1 MAQYGYSA
9 IIPAMALGLRQ
20 DELLDIKELENNIYK
35 LSDVLIP
42 LHSSYTETQ
51 EEAQGDGAKNTE
63 AEVKQAQKDGASKA
77 EEDRS
82 EKTIKNRESSVGGE

>member
-1 MAQYGYSA
+1 
-9 IIPAMALGLRQ
+9 MALGLRQ
-20 DELLDIKELENNIYK
+20 DELLDLKELENNIYK

-51 EEAQGDGAKNTE
+51 EGETQGNGAKNTE

-77 EEDRS
+77 EENRS